1 MDISSPS
8 SRQAPDGLIARVLI
22 PRQRIAHRVAELA
35 AQIAP
40 CYDGGELTIL
50 AVLTGAVVFL
60 SDLLRHLPLRIR
72 LETLRVVSYP
82 ARTTVSQGPSVPAP
96 LSADLAGQNV
106 LIVDDILD
114 SGQTPHAIRSLP
126 AVARTASLR
135 TCVLLRKRR
144 TDLPGRAEAD
154 FVGFDV
160 DDHFVVGYG
169 LDYDDLYRNL
179 PDICVLKSPLGGGR
193 ASE

>member
-8 SRQAPDGLIARVLI
+8 TRQAPDGLIARVII
-22 PRQRIAHRVAELA
+22 PRQRIARRVAELA

-40 CYDGGELTIL
+40 CYDGGEVTVL

-60 SDLLRHLPLRIR
+60 SDLIRHLPLRIR

-82 ARTTVSQGPSVPAP
+82 DRSTVSQGPTVPAP
-96 LSADLAGQNV
+96 LPADLAGQNV

-114 SGQTPHAIRSLP
+114 SGQTLQAIRSMP
-126 AVARTASLR
+126 AVERAASLR

-144 TDLPGRAEAD
+144 ADLPGRVEPE

-169 LDYDDLYRNL
+169 LDYDNLYRNL
-179 PDICVLKSPLGGGR
+179 PDICVLNDHARGGR
-193 ASE
+193 HAE